1 MKLLRQEDA
10 ANNMAVKD
18 FGTRLASTDL
28 AHTVTHD
35 FEHHLKKYLSK
46 MKAWK
51 KEAKT
56 TDNLE
61 EISYKPLTD
70 HFEWLVQYQIADEDG
85 TCLSHSAIADLA
97 RERNDIPLTVEAV
110 RKTIAKLAKLID
122 LPLRDPH
129 QHAGRPRGSRKQI
142 THRATR

>member
-1 MKLLRQEDA
+1 M
-10 ANNMAVKD
+10 ANNLAVKV

-35 FEHHLKKYLSK
+35 FEHHLKKYLSE

-61 EISYKPLTD
+61 EISYKPCTE

-85 TCLSHSAIADLA
+85 TCLSQSAIADLA
-97 RERNDIPLTVEAV
+97 SERNGIPLTADVV
-110 RKTIAKLAKLID
+110 RKTITKVAKLID